1 MVSCVCT
8 RYMLRWKSTWQ
19 QWGRSGFL
27 MLNRG
32 RMTGWYVCGWLQNA
46 SRISG
51 GADASAV
58 WVCKCASIVLLIL
71 VLLMRPLYGRMD
83 LVLSVHLGR
92 MGCGRL

>member
-1 MVSCVCT
+1 
-8 RYMLRWKSTWQ
+8 MLRWKSTWK

-83 LVLSVHLGR
+83 LVLSVQLSG